1 MKKNNIILCLVLL
14 IFSLPLS
21 NKASATMTTAAVL
34 YDYCKKTKSMLHLS
48 KQEIKK
54 KNPSTVD
61 LMNMSDCMGYF
72 DGVMEGASLQSI
84 FDGKTSRTKF
94 NILRSCPPRNLYRN
108 QMIKV
113 FVKYMDDHPEK
124 LTKKAII
131 TVSESLAE
139 AFPCN

>member
-1 MKKNNIILCLVLL
+1 MKKNNVILCLVLL
-14 IFSLPLS
+14 VFSLSLS
-21 NKASATMTTAAVL
+21 DKVMAKMATSAEV
-34 YDYCKKTKSMLHLS
+34 YDDCKKTERMMHLS
-48 KQEIKK
+48 KEEIKR